1 MPDKSHTCIAL
12 PEHGLV
18 ALEGRDAAHFAQ
30 AQFANDV
37 ALLATGHWQ
46 WNAWLTAK
54 GRVIALFALL
64 RLRDDLLWLSLP
76 DLPPDAM
83 ADRLKRYVFR
93 SKVDVRVESGWRAIG
108 EHAPP
113 LDAER
118 ARIGHVP
125 YGDAGTDAIELDMG
139 SSAGPRR
146 LCWLPTDVAAG
157 VIAAVEHATTDDWR
171 AADLSAGLPRLSGA
185 QVERWTP
192 QQLALERLAAFSVKK
207 GCYPGQEIVARTH
220 YLGKIKRHLYRVRAP
235 QAITTG
241 AEVRSAVLNDQACGS
256 ILSAAPTEA
265 GDGWLALAVLQ
276 QDAANGDLY
285 ILSGDTRLALA
296 LVDEVMPQPEADKAP

>member
-83 ADRLKRYVFR
+83 ADRLKRFVFR

-220 YLGKIKRHLYRVRAP
+220 FLGQAKRRIALFEAGAGTPLADGAALDDASGHVQGEVVCSARTQDAHLVL
-235 QAITTG
+235 T
-241 AEVRSAVLNDQACGS
+241 VLNEGEHGALTCNGVA
-256 ILSAAPTEA
+256 LTPRPLLE
-265 GDGWLALAVLQ
+265 GLA
-276 QDAANGDLY
+276 
-285 ILSGDTRLALA
+285 R
-296 LVDEVMPQPEADKAP
+296 

>member
-1 MPDKSHTCIAL
+1 MIPLPHLTVLELTGPD
-12 PEHGLV
+12 
-18 ALEGRDAAHFAQ
+18 AQ
-30 AQFANDV
+30 AFLQAQVPSDV
-37 ALLATGHWQ
+37 RLLTSDRAQISGWC
-46 WNAWLTAK
+46 TAK
-54 GRVIALFALL
+54 GRLLTTFVIWPVSNSDQGGYRLLLASDVADSIAKRLKMYVL
-64 RLRDDLLWLSLP
+64 RLKVQISRLEDTVYGLLNPPAALGDLTLP
-76 DLPPDAM
+76 TETWQITHGNDFTAI
-83 ADRLKRYVFR
+83 RLNSSQV
-93 SKVDVRVESGWRAIG
+93 
-108 EHAPP
+108 
-113 LDAER
+113 LL
-118 ARIGHVP
+118 
-125 YGDAGTDAIELDMG
+125 TG
-139 SSAGPRR
+139 SSTA
-146 LCWLPTDVAAG
+146 
-157 VIAAVEHATTDDWR
+157 
-171 AADLSAGLPRLSGA
+171 
-185 QVERWTP
+185 
-192 QQLALERLAAFSVKK
+192 LAALGNTVSTGAPEAWLRADIAQGFPLVTAATSEHYVPQMVNLDKLGGVSFKK